1 MGAKEGVFIEK
12 ITPGSIAEKAGLAR
26 GDQIVSING
35 NRLADSIDFM
45 YHRNSDELNIAAL
58 RHNKKIQAKLKPE
71 ESENIGIALN
81 QFKIKRCNNNCLF
94 CFVSQLPKGLRK
106 SLYIKDEDYRMSFIY
121 GNYITLTNLD
131 AQDKKRIVNQRLSP
145 LYISVHSTNKNIRN
159 ALLGNQKA
167 GDIMKELKFFK
178 EHKIRM
184 HTQIVLCPGYN
195 DGKEL
200 EKTIR
205 DLCSLYPYVSS
216 IAVVPVG
223 ITIHR
228 KKDISPVGKEDA
240 VRAIEIIESFQKRL
254 QKKHGDPVVYGSD
267 ELYIKA
273 DTALPGLK
281 SYGDLS
287 QIENGVGM
295 VPQFLSH
302 AKKLKIPEGISHKK
316 HFLTFTGTSFYPFLK
331 KISDRLAEKENIH
344 IEITPVENTFFGKSV
359 TVTGLLTGRD
369 VIKTLSDKLDG
380 YKWLLVPDIVFK
392 DGKNIFLDDVS
403 VKDIERALDI
413 KVRVIESMPEGLIKG
428 IMPDFKG
435 AA

>member
-1 MGAKEGVFIEK
+1 MRAKEGVFIEK
-12 ITPGSIAEKAGLAR
+12 ITPGSIAEKAGLVQ
-26 GDQIVSING
+26 GDQLVSING
-35 NRLADSIDFM
+35 SRLVDSIDFM
-45 YHRNSDELNIAAL
+45 YHRNGDELDIVAL
-58 RHNKKIQAKLKPE
+58 RHNKKIQVKLNPE
-71 ESENIGIALN
+71 ESKNIGLTLT
-81 QFKIKRCNNNCLF
+81 QFKIKQCINNCLF

-121 GNYITLTNLD
+121 GNYVTLTNLD

-145 LYISVHSTNKNIRN
+145 LYISVHSTNKNVRN
-159 ALLGNQKA
+159 ALLGNPKA
-167 GDIMKELKFFK
+167 GDVMKELKFFK

-200 EKTIR
+200 ETTIR
-205 DLCSLYPYVSS
+205 DLCGLYPYVSS

-228 KKDISPVGKEDA
+228 KKDITPVAKEDA
-240 VRAIEIIESFQKRL
+240 VKAIEIIDSFQKRL
-254 QKKHGDPVVYGSD
+254 KKKHGDYVVYGSD
-267 ELYIKA
+267 ELYMKA
-273 DTALPGLK
+273 DITLPNLK
-281 SYGDLS
+281 EYGDLP

-295 VPQFLSH
+295 VPQFLSQ
-302 AKKLKIPEGISHKK
+302 AKKLKITEGVSHKK

-331 KISDRLAEKENIH
+331 KFSDKLAEKENIH
-344 IEITPVENTFFGKSV
+344 IDVVPVENTFFGKSI
-359 TVTGLLTGRD
+359 TVAGLLTGRD

-392 DGKNIFLDDVS
+392 DGENVFLDDVS

-413 KVRVIESMPEGLIKG
+413 KVRVIESMPEGIIKG
-428 IMPDFKG
+428 IMKE

>member
-1 MGAKEGVFIEK
+1 MRAKEGVFIEK
-12 ITPGSIAEKAGLAR
+12 ITPGSIAEKAGLAK

-35 NRLADSIDFM
+35 SRLVDSIDFM
-45 YHRNSDELNIAAL
+45 YHRNGDELNIAAL
-58 RHNKKIQAKLKPE
+58 RHNRKIQVKLNPK
-71 ESENIGIALN
+71 ESENIGLTLT
-81 QFKIKRCNNNCLF
+81 QFKIKQCINNCLF

-121 GNYITLTNLD
+121 GNYVTLTNLD

-145 LYISVHSTNKNIRN
+145 LYISVHSTNKNVRN
-159 ALLGNQKA
+159 ALLGNPKA
-167 GDIMKELKFFK
+167 GDVMKELKFFK

-200 EKTIR
+200 ETTIR
-205 DLCSLYPYVSS
+205 DLCSLYPYISS

-228 KKDISPVGKEDA
+228 KKDIMPVAKEDA
-240 VRAIEIIESFQKRL
+240 VKAIEIIDSFQKRL
-254 QKKHGDPVVYGSD
+254 KKKHGDYVVYGSD
-267 ELYIKA
+267 ELYMKA
-273 DTALPGLK
+273 DITLPNLK
-281 SYGDLS
+281 EYGDLP

-295 VPQFLSH
+295 VPQFLSQ
-302 AKKLKIPEGISHKK
+302 AKKLKITEGVSHKK

-331 KISDRLAEKENIH
+331 KFSDKLAEKENIH
-344 IEITPVENTFFGKSV
+344 IDVVPVENTFFGRSI
-359 TVTGLLTGRD
+359 TVAGLLTGRD

-392 DGKNIFLDDVS
+392 DGENVFLDDVS

-413 KVRVIESMPEGLIKG
+413 KVRVIESMPEGIIKG
-428 IMPDFKG
+428 MMKE